1 MKKNI
6 SKQMEK
12 IHKQLTANEVDIPT
26 LEEIEQGVIKD
37 SNELSV
43 MKLEDYEK
51 IFLPSKRSK
60 DSKAYRIET
69 YLLALKKEIYTLR
82 NTIKEINGEV

>member
-1 MKKNI
+1 
-6 SKQMEK
+6 MEK
-12 IHKQLTANEVDIPT
+12 IHKQLTARETEIPT
-26 LEEIEQGVIKD
+26 LEEIESSIIKD

-51 IFLPSKRSK
+51 LFLPSKRSK

-82 NTIKEINGEV
+82 NIIKEMNGEV